1 MCGRGCAG
9 HQHGL
14 QQWGISRLSRNSDD
28 PKCHD
33 LIVTTFPKSSALA
46 SNGRIDPRMENL
58 LFDLKDLKLERIT
71 RIDGLIII
79 NMATTATEAA
89 CLNCRQPSARIHSHY
104 QRILADLPF
113 GGQEAILQVQVRRFF
128 CLNQKCPRR
137 LFAEQ
142 VPTVMKRYAR
152 RTLRQEKT
160 LETIGLALGG
170 EAGQRT
176 AAKLGINVSADT
188 LLRRVR
194 SIPDSSMKS
203 VRVLGVDDFA
213 FRRGHRYG
221 TILVDQEAH
230 RPIEILPSR
239 EAATLRTWLQG
250 HPEIEIITRDR
261 SLAYA
266 EAARSGAPQAVQV
279 ADRFHILQNL
289 REAVERTLVKRH
301 PVLRRAA
308 QEISPRYQTEQMLK
322 AEGLIESLSDR
333 VTPVNQKTQALSQQR
348 RARRLARYEEVRQL
362 KQQGLPIRQITQQLG
377 SHRRTIRNFL
387 RAESFPERQAPKPR
401 ATLMDPFVEYL
412 KKRWEEGCHNGAQLY
427 REIRRQGYRGGAA
440 VLRRHL
446 RKWRGAVPEVT
457 RKLRLLPDFSTP
469 SPRQAAWWLCLDEDR
484 LEQQEREYLKALTRL
499 SPEIQTV
506 RELTKE
512 FQQLVKQR
520 QEARLDQWRERVSRS
535 GLSELKSFA
544 EGLMNDEM
552 AVREALRSKWS
563 NGQTE
568 GQINRLK
575 MIKRHMY

>member
-1 MCGRGCAG
+1 
-9 HQHGL
+9 
-14 QQWGISRLSRNSDD
+14 
-28 PKCHD
+28 
-33 LIVTTFPKSSALA
+33 
-46 SNGRIDPRMENL
+46 MENL
-58 LFDLKDLKLERIT
+58 LFDLKDLKLETIT
-71 RIDGLIII
+71 RIDGRIII
-79 NMATTATEAA
+79 NTAMTATAAA
-89 CLNCRQPSARIHSHY
+89 CLDCRQPSTRIHSRY
-104 QRILADLPF
+104 QRTLADLPC
-113 GGQEAILQVQVRRFF
+113 GGQETILQIQVRRFF

-142 VPTVMKRYAR
+142 VPSVMKRYAR
-152 RTLRQEKT
+152 RTLRQERA

-170 EAGQRT
+170 EAGRRT
-176 AAKLGINVSADT
+176 AGKLGIHVSADT

-194 SIPDSSMKS
+194 SIPDSGEKS

-230 RPIEILPSR
+230 RPIELLPNR

-250 HPEIEIITRDR
+250 HPEVEIITRDR

-279 ADRFHILQNL
+279 ADRFHVLQNL

-301 PVLRRAA
+301 PVLRQAA

-322 AEGLIESLSDR
+322 AEGLIESISDR
-333 VTPVNQKTQALSQQR
+333 VAPVDQKAQALSQQR
-348 RARRLARYEEVRQL
+348 RARRLARYEEVNQL
-362 KQQGLPIRQITQQLG
+362 KQQGLTIRQIARQLG
-377 SHRRTIRNFL
+377 AHRRTIRNFL
-387 RAESFPERQAPKPR
+387 RAESFPERQAPKRR
-401 ATLMDPFVEYL
+401 ATLMDPFVVYL

-427 REIRRQGYRGGAA
+427 REIRRQGYKGGATA
-440 VLRRHL
+440 LRRHL
-446 RKWRGAVPEVT
+446 RKWRGAVPEVI
-457 RKLRLLPDFSTP
+457 RKLHLLSDFPTP
-469 SPRQAAWWLCLDEDR
+469 SPRQASWWLCLDEDR
-484 LEQQEREYLKALTRL
+484 LEKQEREYVDALTRL
-499 SPEIQTV
+499 SSEIQTV

-520 QEARLDQWRERVSRS
+520 QEAAFDQWRERVAQS

-544 EGLMNDEM
+544 EGLMSDEA

-563 NGQTE
+563 SGQTE

-575 MIKRHMY
+575 MLKRQMYGRGKIDLLRSRVLNAA

>member
-1 MCGRGCAG
+1 
-9 HQHGL
+9 
-14 QQWGISRLSRNSDD
+14 
-28 PKCHD
+28 
-33 LIVTTFPKSSALA
+33 
-46 SNGRIDPRMENL
+46 MENL
-58 LFDLKDLKLERIT
+58 LFDLKDLKLESIARV
-71 RIDGLIII
+71 DGLIII
-79 NMATTATEAA
+79 NTATTATEAA
-89 CLNCRQPSARIHSHY
+89 CLNCRQPSTKIHSRY
-104 QRILADLPF
+104 RRTLADLPCS
-113 GGQEAILQVQVRRFF
+113 GQGAILQIQVRRFF
-128 CLNQKCPRR
+128 CLNRQCPRR

-142 VPTVMKRYAR
+142 SPLVMKRYAR
-152 RTLRQEKT
+152 RTLRQELA

-176 AAKLGINVSADT
+176 AGKLGIKVSADT

-194 SIPDSSMKS
+194 SIPDSGVKH

-230 RPIEILPSR
+230 RPIEILPNR

-289 REAVERTLVKRH
+289 REAVERTLVKQH
-301 PVLRRAA
+301 PVLRQAA

-333 VTPVNQKTQALSQQR
+333 VAPVNQKTQALSQQR
-348 RARRLARYEEVRQL
+348 RARRLARYEEVKQL
-362 KQQGLPIRQITQQLG
+362 KQQGLPIKQIAQQLG
-377 SHRRTIRNFL
+377 AHRRTIRNFL

-412 KKRWEEGCHNGAQLY
+412 KKRWEDGCHNGAPLY
-427 REIRRQGYRGGAA
+427 REIRGQGYRGSATA
-440 VLRRHL
+440 LRRHL
-446 RKWRGAVPEVT
+446 RKWRGTVPEVI
-457 RKLRLLPDFSTP
+457 RKLRLLPDFPPP
-469 SPRQAAWWLCLDEDR
+469 SPRQTSWWLCLDEDR
-484 LEQQEREYLKALTRL
+484 LEKQEKEYVAAITRL
-499 SPEIQTV
+499 SPEIHTL
-506 RELTKE
+506 RELTQE
-512 FQQLVKQR
+512 FQQLAKQR
-520 QEARLDQWRERVSRS
+520 QEARLDQWRETVAQS
-535 GLSELKSFA
+535 GLGELKSFA
-544 EGLMNDEM
+544 ENLMNDEA
-552 AVREALRSKWS
+552 AVREAMRSKWS

-575 MIKRHMY
+575 LVKRQMYGRGKVDLLRARVLHAA

>member
-1 MCGRGCAG
+1 
-9 HQHGL
+9 
-14 QQWGISRLSRNSDD
+14 
-28 PKCHD
+28 
-33 LIVTTFPKSSALA
+33 
-46 SNGRIDPRMENL
+46 MENL
-58 LFDLKDLKLERIT
+58 LFDLKDLKLEKIT

-79 NMATTATEAA
+79 NTATTATEAA
-89 CLNCRQPSARIHSHY
+89 CLNCRQPSARIHSRY
-104 QRILADLPF
+104 QRTLADLPCS
-113 GGQEAILQVQVRRFF
+113 GHEAILQVQVRRFF

-142 VPTVMKRYAR
+142 VPSVMKRYAR
-152 RTLRQEKT
+152 RTLRQERA

-176 AAKLGINVSADT
+176 DGKLGIKVSADT
-188 LLRRVR
+188 LLRSVR
-194 SIPDSSMKS
+194 AIPDPGVKP

-230 RPIEILPSR
+230 RPIDILPNR

-279 ADRFHILQNL
+279 ADRFHLLQNL
-289 REAVERTLVKRH
+289 REAVERTLVKQH
-301 PVLRRAA
+301 LVLRQAA

-333 VTPVNQKTQALSQQR
+333 VAPVNQKTQALSQQR
-348 RARRLARYEEVRQL
+348 RARRLARYEEVKRL
-362 KQQGLPIRQITQQLG
+362 KQQGLPIKQIAQQLG
-377 SHRRTIRNFL
+377 AHRRTIRNFL

-412 KKRWEEGCHNGAQLY
+412 KKRWEDGCHNGAQLY
-427 REIRRQGYRGGAA
+427 REIHRQGYKGSATA
-440 VLRRHL
+440 LRRHL
-446 RKWRGAVPEVT
+446 RKWRGTVPEVI
-457 RKLRLLPDFSTP
+457 RKLRLLTDFPPP

-484 LEQQEREYLKALTRL
+484 LEKQEKEYVAVLTRL
-499 SPEIQTV
+499 SPEIHTL
-506 RELTKE
+506 RELTWE

-520 QEARLDQWRERVSRS
+520 QEARLDQWRETVVRS
-535 GLSELKSFA
+535 GLGELKSFA
-544 EGLMNDEM
+544 ENLMNDEA
-552 AVREALRSKWS
+552 AVREAMRSKWS

-575 MIKRHMY
+575 LVKRQMYGRGKADLLRARVLHAA